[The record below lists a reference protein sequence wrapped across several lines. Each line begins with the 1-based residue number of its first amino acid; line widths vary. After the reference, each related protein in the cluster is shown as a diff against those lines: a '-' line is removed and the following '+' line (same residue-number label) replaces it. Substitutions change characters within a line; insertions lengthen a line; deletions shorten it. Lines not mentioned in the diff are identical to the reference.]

1 MYRDYLERAI
11 AASSTL
17 LFSEILEVELAE
29 ACAKVAG
36 SREHAQRE
44 GMLAQRREI
53 LGHVIGAWNAV
64 LDQTEYLRLP
74 IRETHAAQGW
84 EHAYALAI
92 DLLANHAIRMK
103 DALHAASA
111 ILLAAPLLTDD
122 RDYARLPAGL
132 LSIVTDPDQVDPM
145 RRLRGR
151 LA

>member
-29 ACAKVAG
+29 ACAKAAG
-36 SREHAQRE
+36 SGQHA
-44 GMLAQRREI
+44 RREI
-53 LGHVIGAWNAV
+53 LGQVIGAWNA
-64 LDQTEYLRLP
+64 LLEQTEYLRLP

-122 RDYARLPAGL
+122 RDYARLPARL

>member
-29 ACAKVAG
+29 ACAKAAG
-36 SREHAQRE
+36 GGHHAQRDR
-44 GMLAQRREI
+44 MLGQRRDI
-53 LGHVIGAWNAV
+53 LGQVIGAWNSL

-92 DLLANHAIRMK
+92 DLLGNYAIRMK

-122 RDYARLPAGL
+122 RDYARLPTRL
-132 LSIVTDPDQVDPM
+132 LLIVTDPGQVDAM
-145 RRLRGR
+145 RDARS
-151 LA
+151 A